1 MHRKKILLVDDSK
14 VASMTEEMILKKT
27 GRFEFLVASD
37 GEEAV
42 QKAISECPD
51 LILMDVVMP
60 KMNGFD
66 ACRELR
72 GHEATE
78 AIPIIMVTTRGEAE
92 SIEAGYQAGCND
104 YVSKPIDGVELLGK
118 IEKLI
123 GK

>member
-1 MHRKKILLVDDSK
+1 MSSKKILLVDDSR
-14 VASMTEEMILKKT
+14 VASMTEEMMLRKT

-37 GEEAV
+37 GQEAV
-42 QKAISECPD
+42 QKAIAESPD

-60 KMNGFD
+60 KMNGFE

-72 GHEATE
+72 RHEATE
-78 AIPIIMVTTRGEAE
+78 TIPIIMVTTRGEAE
-92 SIEAGYQAGCND
+92 NIEAGYQAGCND
-104 YVSKPIDGVELLGK
+104 YVNKPIDGVELLEK

>member
-1 MHRKKILLVDDSK
+1 MNRKKILLVDDSK

-27 GRFEFLVASD
+27 GRFEFRVASD

-42 QKAISECPD
+42 QQALAECPD

-60 KMNGFD
+60 KMNGFE

-72 GHEATE
+72 RHEATE
-78 AIPIIMVTTRGEAE
+78 SVPIIMVTTRGEAE
-92 SIEAGYQAGCND
+92 SIEAGFQAGCND
-104 YVSKPIDGVELLGK
+104 YVSKPIDGVELLEK